1 MDKGGTR
8 CLVQVLGG
16 SGGRG
21 KWRDDLAVEVV
32 TLCKSSMTSQR
43 LFYTYRM
50 ELESD
55 TYDVVVIGTGLAQS
69 IAAAYVD

>member
-1 MDKGGTR
+1 MIDKGGRYSTR
-8 CLVQVLGG
+8 YWVLGG
-16 SGGRG
+16 SGGRS
-21 KWRDDLAVEVV
+21 KWRDDLVVEVV

-55 TYDVVVIGTGLAQS
+55 TYDVIVIGTGLAQS
-69 IAAAYVD
+69 IAAA